1 MIIESLYI
9 SPLCLVESSQ
19 KQTQFHNSQ
28 FEQSQTYIRVS
39 SKTLKMGTSKIGLAK
54 EYFDNATIHG
64 CRYIVH
70 QGSSWIEKVMW
81 AIILLFFSS
90 LGIYFINQSFS
101 QWKEKP
107 VLRTIGN

>member
-1 MIIESLYI
+1 
-9 SPLCLVESSQ
+9 
-19 KQTQFHNSQ
+19 
-28 FEQSQTYIRVS
+28 
-39 SKTLKMGTSKIGLAK
+39 MGTSKISLAK